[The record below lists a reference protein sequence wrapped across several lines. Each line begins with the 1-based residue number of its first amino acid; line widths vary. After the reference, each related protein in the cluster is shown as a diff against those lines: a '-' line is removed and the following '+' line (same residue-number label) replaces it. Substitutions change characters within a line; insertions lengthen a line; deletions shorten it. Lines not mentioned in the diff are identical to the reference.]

1 MVDCKKKTFC
11 ELVEGI
17 NHVQRRNTRSFQGV
31 QDTQQTKSVQ
41 ASAAQTIFHGSDP
54 PNLEKGNS
62 YGSTIHLACGE
73 ISAN

>member
-1 MVDCKKKTFC
+1 MEHAKFPKK
-11 ELVEGI
+11 VSG
-17 NHVQRRNTRSFQGV
+17 
-31 QDTQQTKSVQ
+31 TQQTKSVQ
-41 ASAAQTIFHGSDP
+41 ALAAQGFLHRSCP